1 MTVMVLTAT
10 DAVEGMSTT
19 IGQVRDID
27 LTIRR
32 HQMVENG
39 EITSDLEFIG
49 KVIQDISYN
58 NSIKYFGF

>member
-1 MTVMVLTAT
+1 MILIYLLRILCNYLG
-10 DAVEGMSTT
+10 E
-19 IGQVRDID
+19 
-27 LTIRR
+27 
-32 HQMVENG
+32 MVENG